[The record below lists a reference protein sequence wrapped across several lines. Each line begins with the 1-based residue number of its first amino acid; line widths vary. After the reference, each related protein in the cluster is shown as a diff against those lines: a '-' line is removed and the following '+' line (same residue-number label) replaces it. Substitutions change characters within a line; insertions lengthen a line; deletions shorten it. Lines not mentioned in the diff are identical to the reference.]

1 MNLDENC
8 IIIDEFMGDIYHTE
22 ITDHKLFKALYNILK
37 VMHSKNI
44 NISYTNFV
52 HKLSKKMM
60 AAHNNSENHT
70 PYKAMEDT
78 IIAILNQ
85 PINKEKNI
93 DILGL
98 KLLNFEIPKI
108 DFLPVDIFIETDE
121 DEYTHEKFIN
131 KFILNNKYAC
141 IADFTQTDPMIR
153 SEVCVNYKITLRGFD
168 YVVEKIEETLKQLK

>member
-22 ITDHKLFKALYNILK
+22 ITDHELFKALYNILK

-70 PYKAMEDT
+70 PYKAIQARNT
-78 IIAILNQ
+78 SCVLYRATKK
-85 PINKEKNI
+85 KE
-93 DILGL
+93 
-98 KLLNFEIPKI
+98 
-108 DFLPVDIFIETDE
+108 
-121 DEYTHEKFIN
+121 
-131 KFILNNKYAC
+131 
-141 IADFTQTDPMIR
+141 IR
-153 SEVCVNYKITLRGFD
+153 KWQIGVTV
-168 YVVEKIEETLKQLK
+168 Q